1 MGSWDDIKEELK
13 KNHSKALAS
22 HLLLRDR
29 REGKKQGW
37 ICPSCGSGSGKNGT
51 GLDFIEDTKIFVCHS
66 ENNKGRDIITL
77 WAMVKG
83 LDVRND
89 FITILKQMCDV
100 VHLSYNDVE
109 NNNYNTISKTEKQE
123 VKADNMEQ
131 QKDEIE
137 EVEDEAQKDKADDQ
151 EAIKA
156 KNKQIIEKSQAN
168 FTEDSKASE
177 YLKSRGLYFDIC
189 KKYGIGYNTK
199 YNSVIIPTSENSFV
213 FRSIDSNSKIQK
225 GNSKG
230 KQSIF
235 NIALLEQMANDTISL
250 YEDKIFVCEGWA
262 DCLSLLQS
270 GFQALALNSVNNV
283 NMLVDKIKSFD
294 SEQREILKVDSF
306 LLALDKDNAG
316 DTATNKLMDEL
327 KAIGFNKIFD
337 VRNFIISTGKDV
349 NEAYIADRETLETK
363 ANEIYKSSNTETIIK
378 ELYEDGNS
386 SINSLNDLF
395 KSFEQPKQ
403 KAISTGFK
411 SLDSVLYGGFFTGL
425 YILGAVSSL
434 GKTSLA
440 LQIASNI
447 AESGKDVLIFSL
459 EMSSKELLAKI
470 ISRFTF
476 ENNRDS
482 ARNTIEILNN
492 FLSKNDNSEAIRQ
505 RKNREEAFDRLKG
518 FANKIYISEGIGN
531 ITTEQIRSKIEEHIK
546 ITDNIPFV
554 LIDYVQII
562 APIDFKMTDKQVT
575 DKNITELKR
584 ISRDF
589 NCVILGI
596 SSFNRESYKEEVSL
610 TSFKESGA
618 IEYGSDVLIGLQY
631 KALARKIEKH
641 PKTGEPESE
650 TDSQYN
656 KRKQLFYIELEE
668 KRSKGEFLP
677 LQVKIL
683 KNRNG
688 RTGKADIYFKP
699 PYNYF
704 TDNIDL
710 TKDDFESPFDI

>member
-1 MGSWDDIKEELK
+1 MQFDNIKEVGDYLKSNYNLDSYLSYFLDRDKQGTGFVCPVCGHGSRNSKRGLEKIKNSDLYKCFNCGLSKDVIGLLQEAKGINYTEAVRQIAEWANFDFTIKRQAEPLAIIQNTAIDIK
-13 KNHSKALAS
+13 
-22 HLLLRDR
+22 
-29 REGKKQGW
+29 
-37 ICPSCGSGSGKNGT
+37 
-51 GLDFIEDTKIFVCHS
+51 
-66 ENNKGRDIITL
+66 
-77 WAMVKG
+77 
-83 LDVRND
+83 
-89 FITILKQMCDV
+89 TI
-100 VHLSYNDVE
+100 
-109 NNNYNTISKTEKQE
+109 
-123 VKADNMEQ
+123 KAD
-131 QKDEIE
+131 K
-137 EVEDEAQKDKADDQ
+137 KADD
-151 EAIKA
+151 EAEQKA
-156 KNKQIIEKSQAN
+156 RNKQIIQETQAN
-168 FTEDSKASE
+168 FTENSKANE

-199 YNSVIIPTSENSFV
+199 YNSVIIPTSESSFV
-213 FRSIDSNSKIQK
+213 FRSIDSNAMTQK

-230 KQSIF
+230 KQNIF

-250 YEDKIFVCEGWA
+250 YEDKIFICEGWA

-270 GFQALALNSVNNV
+270 GFQAVALNSTQNI

-294 SEQREILKVDSF
+294 NNQKEILKADSF
-306 LLALDKDNAG
+306 LLALDKDKAG
-316 DTATNKLMDEL
+316 NTATSELIEKL
-327 KAIGFNKIFD
+327 KAIGFNKVFD
-337 VRNFIISTGKDV
+337 VRNYIISTGKDI
-349 NEAYIADRETLETK
+349 NEAYIKDRETLEIK
-363 ANEIYKSSNTETIIK
+363 ANEIYKSSDAETIIK
-378 ELYEDGNS
+378 KLYENGNS

-395 KSFEQPKQ
+395 NSFEQPRQ
-403 KAISTGFK
+403 KAISTGFD
-411 SLDSVLYGGFFTGL
+411 SLNKVLYGGFFTGL
-425 YILGAVSSL
+425 YIMGAVSSL

-459 EMSSKELLAKI
+459 EMSKRELLAKI

-492 FLSKNDNSEAIRQ
+492 FTSKDDEAKAIRQ
-505 RKNREEAFDRLKG
+505 RENRDSAFDRLKE
-518 FANKIYISEGIGN
+518 FANKIYISEGIGDIN
-531 ITTEQIRSKIEEHIK
+531 INAIRSRIEEHIK
-546 ITDNIPFV
+546 ITGNTPFV

-562 APIDFKMTDKQVT
+562 CPLDFKMTDKQAI
-575 DKNITELKR
+575 DRNITELKR

-631 KALARKIEKH
+631 KALEKEEKFS
-641 PKTGEPESE
+641 PTKGKELE
-650 TDSQYN
+650 TDAQYN
-656 KRKQLFYIELEE
+656 KRKQLFYKELEE
-668 KRSKGEFLP
+668 KRAKGEFLP

-704 TDNIDL
+704 TDDIEL

>member
-1 MGSWDDIKEELK
+1 MYFDSIKEAGDYIK
-13 KNHSKALAS
+13 GFRGI
-22 HLLLRDR
+22 HLDFFLDRD
-29 REGKKQGW
+29 KQGTGYV
-37 ICPSCGSGSGKNGT
+37 CPSCGHGSR
-51 GLDFIEDTKIFVCHS
+51 
-66 ENNKGRDIITL
+66 NNKRGLEKIPNSDLYKCFNCGRSFDVIGL
-77 WAMVKG
+77 AQEAKG
-83 LDVRND
+83 LNYTEAVGYIAKLTGFD
-89 FITILKQMCDV
+89 FKIRKQRKKPMATPKA
-100 VHLSYNDVE
+100 E
-109 NNNYNTISKTEKQE
+109 NAISQQNT
-123 VKADNMEQ
+123 KADNTQ
-131 QKDEIE
+131 Q
-137 EVEDEAQKDKADDQ
+137 QDKADDQ

-168 FTEDSKASE
+168 FTEDSKASD

-189 KKYGIGYNTK
+189 KKYDIGYNTK

-213 FRSIDSNSKIQK
+213 FRSIDSNSKIPK
-225 GNSKG
+225 GNSEG

-250 YEDKIFVCEGWA
+250 YEDKIFICEGWA

-270 GFQALALNSVNNV
+270 GFQAVALNSTQNI
-283 NMLVDKIKSFD
+283 NMLVEKIKSLD
-294 SEQREILKVDSF
+294 SEQREILKALSF

-327 KAIGFNKIFD
+327 KNIGFNKVFD
-337 VRNFIISTGKDV
+337 VRNYIISTGKDI
-349 NEAYIADRETLETK
+349 NEAYIKDRETLEIK
-363 ANEIYKSSNTETIIK
+363 ANEIYKSSDAEIIIK
-378 ELYEDGNS
+378 KLYENGNS

-395 KSFEQPKQ
+395 KSFEQPRQ
-403 KAISTGFK
+403 KAISTGFD
-411 SLDSVLYGGFFTGL
+411 SLNKVLYGGFFTGL
-425 YILGAVSSL
+425 YIMGAVSSL

-459 EMSSKELLAKI
+459 EMSKRELLAKI

-492 FLSKNDNSEAIRQ
+492 FTSKDDEAKAIRQ
-505 RKNREEAFDRLKG
+505 RENRDSAFDRLKE
-518 FANKIYISEGIGN
+518 FAHRIYISEGIGDIN
-531 ITTEQIRSKIEEHIK
+531 INAIRSRIEEHIK
-546 ITDNIPFV
+546 ITGNTPFV

-562 APIDFKMTDKQVT
+562 CPLDFKMTDKQAI
-575 DKNITELKR
+575 DRNITELKR

-618 IEYGSDVLIGLQY
+618 IEYGSDVLMGLQY
-631 KALARKIEKH
+631 AETERKEVYN
-641 PKTGEPESE
+641 PKTKSNELENDTAYKARRG
-650 TDSQYN
+650 
-656 KRKQLFYIELEE
+656 IELKAMEE

-704 TDNIDL
+704 TDDIEL
-710 TKDDFESPFDI
+710 TKNDFESPFDI

>member
-1 MGSWDDIKEELK
+1 MQFDNIKEVGDYLKSNYNLDSYLSYFLDRDKQGTGFVCPVCGHGSRNSKRGLEKIKNSDLYKCFNCGLSKDVIGLLQEAKGINYTEAVRQIAEWANFDFTIKRQAEPLAIIQNTAIDIK
-13 KNHSKALAS
+13 
-22 HLLLRDR
+22 
-29 REGKKQGW
+29 
-37 ICPSCGSGSGKNGT
+37 
-51 GLDFIEDTKIFVCHS
+51 
-66 ENNKGRDIITL
+66 
-77 WAMVKG
+77 
-83 LDVRND
+83 
-89 FITILKQMCDV
+89 TI
-100 VHLSYNDVE
+100 
-109 NNNYNTISKTEKQE
+109 
-123 VKADNMEQ
+123 KAD
-131 QKDEIE
+131 K
-137 EVEDEAQKDKADDQ
+137 KADD
-151 EAIKA
+151 EAEQKA
-156 KNKQIIEKSQAN
+156 RNKQIIQETQAN
-168 FTEDSKASE
+168 FTENSKANE

-199 YNSVIIPTSENSFV
+199 YNSVIIPTSESSFV
-213 FRSIDSNSKIQK
+213 FRSIDSNAMTQK

-230 KQSIF
+230 KQNIF

-250 YEDKIFVCEGWA
+250 YEDKIFICEGWA

-270 GFQALALNSVNNV
+270 GFQAVALNSTQNI

-294 SEQREILKVDSF
+294 NNQKEILKADSF
-306 LLALDKDNAG
+306 LLALDKDKAG
-316 DTATNKLMDEL
+316 NTATSELIEKL
-327 KAIGFNKIFD
+327 KAIGFNKVFD
-337 VRNFIISTGKDV
+337 VRNYIISVGKDV
-349 NEAYIADRETLETK
+349 NESYIADRETLEIK
-363 ANEIYKSSNTETIIK
+363 ANEIYKSSDAETIIK
-378 ELYEDGNS
+378 KLYENGNS

-395 KSFEQPKQ
+395 KSFEQPRQ
-403 KAISTGFK
+403 KAISTGFD
-411 SLDSVLYGGFFTGL
+411 SLNKVLYGGFFTGL
-425 YILGAVSSL
+425 YIMGAVSSL

-459 EMSSKELLAKI
+459 EMSKRELLAKI

-492 FLSKNDNSEAIRQ
+492 FTSKDDEAKAIRQ
-505 RKNREEAFDRLKG
+505 RENRDSAFDRLKE
-518 FANKIYISEGIGN
+518 FANKIYISEGIGDIN
-531 ITTEQIRSKIEEHIK
+531 INAIRSRIEEHIK
-546 ITDNIPFV
+546 ITGNTPFV

-562 APIDFKMTDKQVT
+562 CPLDFKMTDKQAI
-575 DKNITELKR
+575 DRNITELKR

-631 KALARKIEKH
+631 KALEKEEKFS
-641 PKTGEPESE
+641 PTKGKELE
-650 TDSQYN
+650 TDAQYN
-656 KRKQLFYIELEE
+656 KRKQLFYKELEE
-668 KRSKGEFLP
+668 KRAKGEFLP

-704 TDNIDL
+704 TDDIEL

>member
-1 MGSWDDIKEELK
+1 MQFDSLKEAGEYLK
-13 KNHSKALAS
+13 NNYNLDSYLNYFLESAKDNKSFV
-22 HLLLRDR
+22 
-29 REGKKQGW
+29 
-37 ICPSCGSGSGKNGT
+37 CPSCGHGSRNSKRGLEKIPNSDLYKCFNCGLSGDIFHLLQESRKINYTESVRQIAEWANFDFTIKKQGELMAMFQDDKKVKNES
-51 GLDFIEDTKIFVCHS
+51 L
-66 ENNKGRDIITL
+66 
-77 WAMVKG
+77 
-83 LDVRND
+83 
-89 FITILKQMCDV
+89 
-100 VHLSYNDVE
+100 
-109 NNNYNTISKTEKQE
+109 
-123 VKADNMEQ
+123 
-131 QKDEIE
+131 
-137 EVEDEAQKDKADDQ
+137 KADDQ

-156 KNKQIIEKSQAN
+156 RNKQIIEKSQAN

-199 YNSVIIPTSENSFV
+199 YNSVIIPTTEDSFV
-213 FRSIDSNSKIQK
+213 FRSIDENAKISK

-235 NIALLEQMANDTISL
+235 NIGLLEKMKDDVLSI
-250 YEDKIFVCEGWA
+250 YENKLFICEGWA
-262 DCLSLLQS
+262 DSLSLLQS
-270 GFQALALNSVNNV
+270 GFQAVALNSTQNI
-283 NMLVDKIKSFD
+283 NMFIDKIKSFD
-294 SEQREILKVDSF
+294 DEQKELLKTDSF
-306 LLALDKDNAG
+306 LLALDRDKAG
-316 DTATNKLMDEL
+316 KKATEILMQEL
-327 KAIGFNKIFD
+327 QEMGFTKIFD
-337 VRNFIISTGKDV
+337 VSNFIITTGKDI
-349 NEAYIADRETLETK
+349 NEAYIKDREQVEKK
-363 ANEIYKSSNTETIIK
+363 ANEIYKNPNTDILK
-378 ELYEDGNS
+378 RLYEDGNS
-386 SINSLNDLF
+386 SINCLNDFLN
-395 KSFEQPKQ
+395 SFEKPRQ

-447 AESGKDVLIFSL
+447 AERGQDVLFFSL
-459 EMSSKELLAKI
+459 EMSKRELLAKI

-476 ENNRDS
+476 DINRDS

-492 FLSKNDNSEAIRQ
+492 FLDKEDQAKAIRQ
-505 RKNREEAFDRLKG
+505 RENRDRAFDRLKG
-518 FANKIYISEGIGN
+518 FANRIFIFEGIGN
-531 ITTEQIRSKIEEHIK
+531 ITAEQIRNKIEEHIK
-546 ITDNIPFV
+546 ITGNTPFV

-562 APIDFKMTDKQVT
+562 APIDFKMTDKQAT
-575 DKNITELKR
+575 DRNITELKR

-618 IEYGSDVLIGLQY
+618 IEYGSDVLLGLQY
-631 KALARKIEKH
+631 KALEKEEKFGKIE
-641 PKTGEPESE
+641 SE
-650 TDSQYN
+650 KDYN
-656 KRKQLFYIELEE
+656 TRKAIFYKELEE

-688 RTGKADIYFKP
+688 RIGKTDIYFKP

-704 TDNIDL
+704 TDNVDF
-710 TKDDFESPFDI
+710 TKNDFESPFDL

>member
-1 MGSWDDIKEELK
+1 MQFDNIKDVGDYLKSYYNLDSYLSYFLDRDKQGTGFVCPACGHGSRNSKRGLEKIKNSDLYKCFNCGLSKDVIGLLQEAKGINYTEAVRQIAEWSNFDFTIKRQAEPLAIIQNTAIDIK
-13 KNHSKALAS
+13 
-22 HLLLRDR
+22 
-29 REGKKQGW
+29 
-37 ICPSCGSGSGKNGT
+37 
-51 GLDFIEDTKIFVCHS
+51 
-66 ENNKGRDIITL
+66 
-77 WAMVKG
+77 
-83 LDVRND
+83 
-89 FITILKQMCDV
+89 TI
-100 VHLSYNDVE
+100 
-109 NNNYNTISKTEKQE
+109 
-123 VKADNMEQ
+123 KAD
-131 QKDEIE
+131 K
-137 EVEDEAQKDKADDQ
+137 KADD
-151 EAIKA
+151 EAEQKA
-156 KNKQIIEKSQAN
+156 RNKQIIQETQAN
-168 FTEDSKASE
+168 FTENSKANE

-213 FRSIDSNSKIQK
+213 FRSIDSNSKLQK

-235 NIALLEQMANDTISL
+235 NITLLEQMANDTISL

-270 GFQALALNSVNNV
+270 GFQAVALNSTQNI
-283 NMLVDKIKSFD
+283 NMFIDKIKSFD
-294 SEQREILKVDSF
+294 DEQKELLKADSF
-306 LLALDKDNAG
+306 LLALDRDKAG
-316 DTATNKLMDEL
+316 NTATSELIEKLKD
-327 KAIGFNKIFD
+327 IGFNKVFD
-337 VRNFIISTGKDV
+337 VRSFIISTGKDV
-349 NEAYIADRETLETK
+349 NESYIADRETLEIK
-363 ANEIYKSSNTETIIK
+363 ANEIYKSSDAETIIK
-378 ELYEDGNS
+378 KLYENGNS

-395 KSFEQPKQ
+395 KSFEQPRQ
-403 KAISTGFK
+403 KAISTGFD
-411 SLDSVLYGGFFTGL
+411 SLNKVLYGGFFTGL
-425 YILGAVSSL
+425 YIMGAVSSL

-459 EMSSKELLAKI
+459 EMSKRELLSKI

-492 FLSKNDNSEAIRQ
+492 FTSKDDEAKAIRQ
-505 RKNREEAFDRLKG
+505 RENRDSAFDRLKE
-518 FANKIYISEGIGN
+518 FAHRIYISEGIGDIN
-531 ITTEQIRSKIEEHIK
+531 INAIRSRIEEHIK
-546 ITDNIPFV
+546 ITGNTPFV

-562 APIDFKMTDKQVT
+562 CPLDFKMTDKQAT
-575 DKNITELKR
+575 DRNITELKR

-631 KALARKIEKH
+631 KALEKEEKFS
-641 PKTGEPESE
+641 PTKGKELE
-650 TDSQYN
+650 TDAQYN
-656 KRKQLFYIELEE
+656 KRKQLFYKELEE
-668 KRSKGEFLP
+668 KRAKGEFLP

-704 TDNIDL
+704 TDDIEL

>member
-1 MGSWDDIKEELK
+1 MEFDSIKEAGEYLK
-13 KNHSKALAS
+13 NNYNLDSYLNYFLERAKDNKSFV
-22 HLLLRDR
+22 
-29 REGKKQGW
+29 
-37 ICPSCGSGSGKNGT
+37 CPSCGHGSRNSKR
-51 GLDFIEDTKIFVCHS
+51 GLEKIPNSDLYKCFYCHQSKDVIGLLQEAKGINYTEAVRQIAEWSNFDFTIKRQAEPMAITQKATI
-66 ENNKGRDIITL
+66 DI
-77 WAMVKG
+77 KP
-83 LDVRND
+83 
-89 FITILKQMCDV
+89 
-100 VHLSYNDVE
+100 
-109 NNNYNTISKTEKQE
+109 KTES
-123 VKADNMEQ
+123 KATD
-131 QKDEIE
+131 
-137 EVEDEAQKDKADDQ
+137 DEAEQTKAYNKRKIQ
-151 EAIKA
+151 EF
-156 KNKQIIEKSQAN
+156 QAN

-213 FRSIDSNSKIQK
+213 FRSIDSNAMPQK

-250 YEDKIFVCEGWA
+250 YEDKIFICEGWA
-262 DCLSLLQS
+262 DSLSLLQS
-270 GFQALALNSVNNV
+270 GFQAVALNSTQNI
-283 NMLVDKIKSFD
+283 NMFIDKIKSFD
-294 SEQREILKVDSF
+294 DEQKELLKTDSF
-306 LLALDKDNAG
+306 LLALDRDKAG
-316 DTATNKLMDEL
+316 REATEILMQEL
-327 KAIGFNKIFD
+327 QEMGFTKIFD
-337 VRNFIISTGKDV
+337 VSNFIITTGKDI
-349 NEAYIADRETLETK
+349 NEAYIKDREQVEIK
-363 ANEIYKSSNTETIIK
+363 ANEIYKNPKTDILK
-378 ELYEDGNS
+378 RLYEDGNS

-395 KSFEQPKQ
+395 KSFEQPRQ
-403 KAISTGFK
+403 KAISTGFD
-411 SLDSVLYGGFFTGL
+411 SLNKVLYGGFFTGL
-425 YILGAVSSL
+425 YIMGAVSSL

-459 EMSSKELLAKI
+459 EMSKRELLAKI

-492 FLSKNDNSEAIRQ
+492 FTSKDDEAKAIRQ
-505 RKNREEAFDRLKG
+505 RENRDSAFDRLKE
-518 FANKIYISEGIGN
+518 FAHKIYISEGIGDIN
-531 ITTEQIRSKIEEHIK
+531 INAIRSRIEEHIK
-546 ITDNIPFV
+546 ITGNTPFV

-562 APIDFKMTDKQVT
+562 CPLDFKMTDKQAT
-575 DKNITELKR
+575 DRNITELKR

-589 NCVILGI
+589 NCVIFGI

-631 KALARKIEKH
+631 KALEKEVKFGKIESDKDYS
-641 PKTGEPESE
+641 T
-650 TDSQYN
+650 
-656 KRKQLFYIELEE
+656 RKAIFYKELEE
-668 KRSKGEFLP
+668 KRSKGEFIP

-704 TDNIDL
+704 TDNVDL

>member
-1 MGSWDDIKEELK
+1 MQFDNIKEVGDYLKSNYNLDSYLSYFLDRDKQGTGFVCPACGHGSRNSKRGLEKIKNSDLYKCFNCGLSKDVIGLLQEAKGINYTEAVRQIAEWANFDFTIKRQAEPLAIIQNTAIDIK
-13 KNHSKALAS
+13 
-22 HLLLRDR
+22 
-29 REGKKQGW
+29 
-37 ICPSCGSGSGKNGT
+37 
-51 GLDFIEDTKIFVCHS
+51 
-66 ENNKGRDIITL
+66 
-77 WAMVKG
+77 
-83 LDVRND
+83 
-89 FITILKQMCDV
+89 TI
-100 VHLSYNDVE
+100 
-109 NNNYNTISKTEKQE
+109 
-123 VKADNMEQ
+123 KAD
-131 QKDEIE
+131 K
-137 EVEDEAQKDKADDQ
+137 KADD
-151 EAIKA
+151 EAEQKA
-156 KNKQIIEKSQAN
+156 RNKQIIQETQAN
-168 FTEDSKASE
+168 FTENSKANE

-199 YNSVIIPTSENSFV
+199 YNSVIIPTSESSFV
-213 FRSIDSNSKIQK
+213 FRSIDSNAMTQK

-250 YEDKIFVCEGWA
+250 YEDKIFICEGWA

-270 GFQALALNSVNNV
+270 GFQAVALNSTQNI

-294 SEQREILKVDSF
+294 NNQKEILKADSF
-306 LLALDKDNAG
+306 LLALDKDKAG
-316 DTATNKLMDEL
+316 NTATSELIEKL
-327 KAIGFNKIFD
+327 KAIGFNKVFD
-337 VRNFIISTGKDV
+337 VRNYIISTGKDI
-349 NEAYIADRETLETK
+349 NEAYIKDRETLEIK
-363 ANEIYKSSNTETIIK
+363 ANEIYKSSDAETIIK
-378 ELYEDGNS
+378 KLYENGNS

-395 KSFEQPKQ
+395 NSFEQPRQ
-403 KAISTGFK
+403 KAISTGFD
-411 SLDSVLYGGFFTGL
+411 SLNKVLYGGFFTGL
-425 YILGAVSSL
+425 YIMGAVSSL

-459 EMSSKELLAKI
+459 EMSKRELLAKI

-492 FLSKNDNSEAIRQ
+492 FTSKDDEAKAIRQ
-505 RKNREEAFDRLKG
+505 RENRDSAFDRLKE
-518 FANKIYISEGIGN
+518 FANKIYISEGIGDIN
-531 ITTEQIRSKIEEHIK
+531 INAIRSRIEEHIK
-546 ITDNIPFV
+546 ITGNTPFV

-562 APIDFKMTDKQVT
+562 CPLDFKMTDKQAI
-575 DKNITELKR
+575 DRNITELKR

-631 KALARKIEKH
+631 KALEKEEKFS
-641 PKTGEPESE
+641 PTKGKELE
-650 TDSQYN
+650 TDAQYN
-656 KRKQLFYIELEE
+656 KRKQLFYKELEE
-668 KRSKGEFLP
+668 KRAKGEFLP

>member
-1 MGSWDDIKEELK
+1 MQFDNIKEVGDYLK
-13 KNHSKALAS
+13 SNYNLDSYLS
-22 HLLLRDR
+22 YFLDRD
-29 REGKKQGW
+29 KQG
-37 ICPSCGSGSGKNGT
+37 T
-51 GLDFIEDTKIFVCHS
+51 GFVCPACGHGS
-66 ENNKGRDIITL
+66 RNSKRGLEKIKNSDLYKCFNCGLSKDVIGLLQEAKGINYTEAVRQIAEWANFDFTIKRQAEPLAIIQNTAIDINSIT
-77 WAMVKG
+77 K
-83 LDVRND
+83 
-89 FITILKQMCDV
+89 TI
-100 VHLSYNDVE
+100 
-109 NNNYNTISKTEKQE
+109 
-123 VKADNMEQ
+123 
-131 QKDEIE
+131 
-137 EVEDEAQKDKADDQ
+137 KADDQ

-168 FTEDSKASE
+168 FTEDSKANE

-250 YEDKIFVCEGWA
+250 YEDKIFICEGWA

-270 GFQALALNSVNNV
+270 GFQAVALNSTVNI
-283 NMLVDKIKSFD
+283 NMFIDKIKSFD
-294 SEQREILKVDSF
+294 DEQQELLKTDSF
-306 LLALDKDNAG
+306 LLALDRDEAG
-316 DTATNKLMDEL
+316 RKATEILMQEL
-327 KAIGFNKIFD
+327 QEMGFTKIFD
-337 VRNFIISTGKDV
+337 VSNFIISTGKDV
-349 NEAYIADRETLETK
+349 NEAYIKDRETLEIK

-378 ELYEDGNS
+378 KMYEYGNS

-395 KSFEQPKQ
+395 TSFEQPKQ

-492 FLSKNDNSEAIRQ
+492 FTSKDDEAKAIQQRENRNS
-505 RKNREEAFDRLKG
+505 AFDRLKE
-518 FANKIYISEGIGN
+518 FANKIYISEGIGD
-531 ITTEQIRSKIEEHIK
+531 ITVEQIREKIEKHIK
-546 ITDNIPFV
+546 ITGNTPFV
-554 LIDYVQII
+554 LIDYAQII
-562 APIDFKMTDKQVT
+562 SPVGNRILTDKQVT

-677 LQVKIL
+677 LQIKIL

-704 TDNIDL
+704 TDDIEL
-710 TKDDFESPFDI
+710 TKNDFESPFDI

>member
-1 MGSWDDIKEELK
+1 MQFDNIKEVGDYLKSNYNLDSYLSYFLDRDKQGTGFVCPVCGHGSRNSKRGLEKIKNSDLYKCFNCGLSKDVIGLLQEAKGINYTEAVRQIAEWANFDFTIKRQAEPLAIIQNTAIDIK
-13 KNHSKALAS
+13 
-22 HLLLRDR
+22 
-29 REGKKQGW
+29 
-37 ICPSCGSGSGKNGT
+37 
-51 GLDFIEDTKIFVCHS
+51 
-66 ENNKGRDIITL
+66 
-77 WAMVKG
+77 
-83 LDVRND
+83 
-89 FITILKQMCDV
+89 TI
-100 VHLSYNDVE
+100 
-109 NNNYNTISKTEKQE
+109 
-123 VKADNMEQ
+123 KAD
-131 QKDEIE
+131 K
-137 EVEDEAQKDKADDQ
+137 KADD
-151 EAIKA
+151 EAEQKA
-156 KNKQIIEKSQAN
+156 RNKQIIQETQAN
-168 FTEDSKASE
+168 FTENSKANE

-199 YNSVIIPTSENSFV
+199 YNSVIIPTSESSFV
-213 FRSIDSNSKIQK
+213 FRSIDSNAMTQK

-230 KQSIF
+230 KQNIF

-250 YEDKIFVCEGWA
+250 YEDKIFICEGWA

-270 GFQALALNSVNNV
+270 GFQAVALNSTQNI

-294 SEQREILKVDSF
+294 NNQKEILKADSF
-306 LLALDKDNAG
+306 LLALDKDKAG
-316 DTATNKLMDEL
+316 NTATSELIEKL
-327 KAIGFNKIFD
+327 KAIGFNKVFD
-337 VRNFIISTGKDV
+337 VRNYIISVGKDV
-349 NEAYIADRETLETK
+349 NESYIADRETLEK
-363 ANEIYKSSNTETIIK
+363 RANEIYKSSDAETIIK
-378 ELYEDGNS
+378 KLYENGNN

-459 EMSSKELLAKI
+459 EMSKRELLSKI

-492 FLSKNDNSEAIRQ
+492 FTSKDDEAKAIRQ
-505 RKNREEAFDRLKG
+505 RENRDSAFDRLKE
-518 FANKIYISEGIGN
+518 FANKIYISEGIGDIN
-531 ITTEQIRSKIEEHIK
+531 INAIRSRIEEHIK
-546 ITDNIPFV
+546 ITGNTPFV

-562 APIDFKMTDKQVT
+562 CPLDFKMTDKQAI
-575 DKNITELKR
+575 DRNITELKR

-631 KALARKIEKH
+631 KALEKEEKFS
-641 PKTGEPESE
+641 PTKGKELE
-650 TDSQYN
+650 TDAQYN
-656 KRKQLFYIELEE
+656 KRKQLFYKELEE
-668 KRSKGEFLP
+668 KRAKGEFLP

-704 TDNIDL
+704 TDDIEL

>member
-1 MGSWDDIKEELK
+1 MEFDSIKKAGDYLKERYNLNSYLSYFLESDKQGTGFVCPMCGHGSRNSKRGLEKIPDSDLYKCFNCGLTGDIF
-13 KNHSKALAS
+13 
-22 HLLLRDR
+22 HLLQEARKINYT
-29 REGKKQGW
+29 ESVKQIAEWANFNFIIKGGLMEM
-37 ICPSCGSGSGKNGT
+37 PSWYVE
-51 GLDFIEDTKIFVCHS
+51 EDK
-66 ENNKGRDIITL
+66 L
-77 WAMVKG
+77 
-83 LDVRND
+83 
-89 FITILKQMCDV
+89 
-100 VHLSYNDVE
+100 
-109 NNNYNTISKTEKQE
+109 
-123 VKADNMEQ
+123 
-131 QKDEIE
+131 
-137 EVEDEAQKDKADDQ
+137 KADD
-151 EAIKA
+151 EAETKTR
-156 KNKQIIEKSQAN
+156 NKQIIEKSQAN

-213 FRSIDSNSKIQK
+213 FRAIDKNAKIQK

-235 NIALLEQMANDTISL
+235 NIGLLDKMKDDILSE
-250 YEDKIFVCEGWA
+250 YENKLFICEGWA
-262 DCLSLLQS
+262 DSLSLLQS
-270 GFQALALNSVNNV
+270 GFQAVALNSTQNI
-283 NMLVDKIKSFD
+283 NMFIDKIKSFD
-294 SEQREILKVDSF
+294 DEQKELLKTDSF
-306 LLALDKDNAG
+306 LLALDRDEAG
-316 DTATNKLMDEL
+316 REATEKLMQEL
-327 KAIGFNKIFD
+327 QKMGFTKIFD
-337 VRNFIISTGKDV
+337 VSSFIITIGKDV
-349 NEAYIADRETLETK
+349 NEAYIKDREQVEIK
-363 ANEIYKSSNTETIIK
+363 ANEIYKNPNTDILK
-378 ELYEDGNS
+378 RLYEDGNS
-386 SINSLNDLF
+386 SINCLNDFLN
-395 KSFEQPKQ
+395 SFEKPRQ

-434 GKTSLA
+434 GKTSFA
-440 LQIASNI
+440 LQMASSI
-447 AESGKDVLIFSL
+447 AERGQDVLFFSL
-459 EMSSKELLAKI
+459 EMSKRELLAKI

-476 ENNRDS
+476 DINRDS

-492 FLSKNDNSEAIRQ
+492 FLDKDDQAKAIRQ
-505 RKNREEAFDRLKG
+505 KENREKAFDRLKG
-518 FANKIYISEGIGN
+518 FANRIFIFEGIGN
-531 ITTEQIRSKIEEHIK
+531 ITAEQIREKIKEHIK
-546 ITDNIPFV
+546 ITGNTPFV

-562 APIDFKMTDKQVT
+562 TPIDFKMTDKQAT
-575 DKNITELKR
+575 DRNITELKR

-631 KALARKIEKH
+631 KALEKEEKFS
-641 PKTGEPESE
+641 PTKGKELE

-656 KRKQLFYIELEE
+656 KRKQVFYKELEE

-688 RTGKADIYFKP
+688 RIGKTDIYFKP

-710 TKDDFESPFDI
+710 TKNDFESPFDI

>member
-1 MGSWDDIKEELK
+1 MEFDNFKEAGDYLK
-13 KNHSKALAS
+13 RYFNLDSYLS
-22 HLLLRDR
+22 YFLDRD
-29 REGKKQGW
+29 KQNKGFV
-37 ICPSCGSGSGKNGT
+37 CPVCQNGT
-51 GLDFIEDTKIFVCHS
+51 GKDGDGIKKNPDNKDLWKCFKCGKSFDVIGLLQEAKGINYPEAVRQIAEWANFDF
-66 ENNKGRDIITL
+66 
-77 WAMVKG
+77 
-83 LDVRND
+83 
-89 FITILKQMCDV
+89 TIRKQGEP
-100 VHLSYNDVE
+100 LETQKATVE
-109 NNNYNTISKTEKQE
+109 PKTES
-123 VKADNMEQ
+123 VKE
-131 QKDEIE
+131 
-137 EVEDEAQKDKADDQ
+137 ADD

-156 KNKQIIEKSQAN
+156 YNKRKIQETQAN

-189 KKYGIGYNTK
+189 KKYGLGYNTK
-199 YNSVIIPTSENSFV
+199 YNSVIIPTSESSFV
-213 FRSIDSNSKIQK
+213 FRSIDSNAKVQK
-225 GNSKG
+225 GNSEG

-235 NIALLEQMANDTISL
+235 NITLLEKMANDTL
-250 YEDKIFVCEGWA
+250 NQLEDKIFICEGWA

-270 GFQALALNSVNNV
+270 GFQALALNSTQNINILI
-283 NMLVDKIKSFD
+283 NKIKSFD
-294 SEQREILKVDSF
+294 SNQKEILKADSF

-316 DTATNKLMDEL
+316 NTATNKLIEEL
-327 KAIGFNKIFD
+327 KNIGFNKVFD
-337 VRNFIISTGKDV
+337 VRNFIITIGKDV
-349 NEAYIADRETLETK
+349 NESYIADRETLETK

-378 ELYEDGNS
+378 RLYEDGNS

-395 KSFEQPKQ
+395 KSFEQPRQ
-403 KAISTGFK
+403 KAISTGFD
-411 SLDSVLYGGFFTGL
+411 SLNKVLYGGFFTGL

-434 GKTSLA
+434 GKTSFA
-440 LQIASNI
+440 LQVASQI
-447 AESGKDVLIFSL
+447 AERGQDVLIFSL
-459 EMSSKELLAKI
+459 EMSKRELLAKI

-476 ENNRDS
+476 EINRDS

-492 FLSKNDNSEAIRQ
+492 FTSKDDEAKAIRQ
-505 RKNREEAFDRLKG
+505 KENRNSAFDRLKE
-518 FANKIYISEGIGN
+518 FAHRIYISEGIGDIN
-531 ITTEQIRSKIEEHIK
+531 INAIRERIEEHIK
-546 ITDNIPFV
+546 ITGNTPFV

-562 APIDFKMTDKQVT
+562 CPLDFKMTDKQAT
-575 DKNITELKR
+575 DRNITELKR

-618 IEYGSDVLIGLQY
+618 IEYGSDVLIGIQY
-631 KALARKIEKH
+631 KALEREEKYN
-641 PKTGEPESE
+641 PKVKENTIE
-650 TDSQYN
+650 TDAQYN
-656 KRKQLFYIELEE
+656 KRKQVFYKDLET
-668 KRSKGEFLP
+668 KRAKGEFIP

>member
-1 MGSWDDIKEELK
+1 MYCTSWKDIKEELK
-13 KNHSKALAS
+13 NNHSKDLAS
-22 HLLLRDR
+22 YLLLRDR
-29 REGKKQGW
+29 REGEQQGW

-51 GLDFIEDTKIFVCHS
+51 GLDFIEDTKIFVCHP

-83 LDVRND
+83 LDVKND
-89 FITILKQMCDV
+89 FITILKQMCDI
-100 VHLSYNDVE
+100 VHISYNDVE
-109 NNNYNTISKTEKQE
+109 NDNYNTIPKTENKTMI
-123 VKADNMEQ
+123 KADNTQ
-131 QKDEIE
+131 Q
-137 EVEDEAQKDKADDQ
+137 QDKADDQ

-156 KNKQIIEKSQAN
+156 RNKQIIEKSQAN

-189 KKYGIGYNTK
+189 KKCGIGYNTK
-199 YNSVIIPTSENSFV
+199 YNSVIIPTSESSFE
-213 FRSIDSNSKIQK
+213 FRSIDKNAKIQK
-225 GNSKG
+225 GKSKG
-230 KQSIF
+230 NQSLLKID
-235 NIALLEQMANDTISL
+235 LLEKMADDKISL
-250 YEDKIFVCEGWA
+250 YDDKIFICEGPL

-270 GFQALALNSVNNV
+270 GFQALALNSVNNI
-283 NMLVDKIKSFD
+283 NMLIEKIKSFD
-294 SEQREILKVDSF
+294 SNQKEILQADSF
-306 LLALDKDNAG
+306 LLALDRDKAG
-316 DTATNKLMDEL
+316 NTATSELIEKLKD
-327 KAIGFNKIFD
+327 IGFNKVLD
-337 VRNFIISTGKDV
+337 VRSFIISTGKDV
-349 NEAYIADRETLETK
+349 NESYIADRETLEK
-363 ANEIYKSSNTETIIK
+363 RANEIYKSSDTETIIK
-378 ELYEDGNS
+378 KLYENGNS

-395 KSFEQPKQ
+395 KSFEQPRQ
-403 KAISTGFK
+403 KAISTGFD
-411 SLDSVLYGGFFTGL
+411 SLNKVLYGGFFTGL
-425 YILGAVSSL
+425 YIMGAVSSL

-459 EMSSKELLAKI
+459 EMSKRELLSKI

-492 FLSKNDNSEAIRQ
+492 FTSKDDEAKAIRQ
-505 RKNREEAFDRLKG
+505 RENRNSAFDRLKE
-518 FANKIYISEGIGN
+518 FANKIYISEGIGDIN
-531 ITTEQIRSKIEEHIK
+531 INAIRSRIEEHIK
-546 ITDNIPFV
+546 ITGNIPFV

-562 APIDFKMTDKQVT
+562 CPLDFKMTDKQAT
-575 DKNITELKR
+575 DRNITELKR

-631 KALARKIEKH
+631 KALEKEEKFS
-641 PKTGEPESE
+641 PTKGKELE
-650 TDSQYN
+650 TDTQYN
-656 KRKQLFYIELEE
+656 KRKQLFYKELEE

-677 LQVKIL
+677 LQIKIL

-704 TDNIDL
+704 TDDIEL
-710 TKDDFESPFDI
+710 IKDDFESPFDI

>member
-1 MGSWDDIKEELK
+1 MQFDNIKDVGDYLKSYYNLDSYLSYFLDRDKQGTGFVCPACGHGSRNSKRGLEKIKNSDLYKCFNCGLSKDVIGLLQEAKGINYTEAVRQIAEWSNFDFTIKRQAEPLAIIQNTAIDIK
-13 KNHSKALAS
+13 
-22 HLLLRDR
+22 
-29 REGKKQGW
+29 
-37 ICPSCGSGSGKNGT
+37 
-51 GLDFIEDTKIFVCHS
+51 
-66 ENNKGRDIITL
+66 
-77 WAMVKG
+77 
-83 LDVRND
+83 
-89 FITILKQMCDV
+89 TI
-100 VHLSYNDVE
+100 
-109 NNNYNTISKTEKQE
+109 
-123 VKADNMEQ
+123 KAD
-131 QKDEIE
+131 K
-137 EVEDEAQKDKADDQ
+137 KADD
-151 EAIKA
+151 EAEQKA
-156 KNKQIIEKSQAN
+156 RNKQIIQETQAN
-168 FTEDSKASE
+168 FTENSKANE

-213 FRSIDSNSKIQK
+213 FRSIDSNSKLQK

-235 NIALLEQMANDTISL
+235 NITLLEQMANDTISL

-270 GFQALALNSVNNV
+270 GFQAVALNSTQNI
-283 NMLVDKIKSFD
+283 NMFIDKIKSFD
-294 SEQREILKVDSF
+294 DEQKELLKADSF
-306 LLALDKDNAG
+306 LLALDRDKAG
-316 DTATNKLMDEL
+316 NTATSELIEKLKD
-327 KAIGFNKIFD
+327 IGFNKVFD
-337 VRNFIISTGKDV
+337 VRSFIISTGKDV
-349 NEAYIADRETLETK
+349 NESYIADRETLEIK
-363 ANEIYKSSNTETIIK
+363 ANEIYKSSDAETIIK
-378 ELYEDGNS
+378 KLYENGNS

-395 KSFEQPKQ
+395 KSFEQPRQ
-403 KAISTGFK
+403 KAISTGFD
-411 SLDSVLYGGFFTGL
+411 SLNKVLYGGFFTGL
-425 YILGAVSSL
+425 YIMGAVSSL

-459 EMSSKELLAKI
+459 EMSKRELLSKI

-492 FLSKNDNSEAIRQ
+492 FTSKDDEAKAIRQ
-505 RKNREEAFDRLKG
+505 RENRDSAFDRLKE
-518 FANKIYISEGIGN
+518 FAHRIYISEGIGDIN
-531 ITTEQIRSKIEEHIK
+531 INAIRSRIEEHIK
-546 ITDNIPFV
+546 ITGNTPFV

-562 APIDFKMTDKQVT
+562 CPLDFKMTDKQAT
-575 DKNITELKR
+575 DRNITELKR

-631 KALARKIEKH
+631 KALEKEEKFS
-641 PKTGEPESE
+641 PTKGKELE
-650 TDSQYN
+650 TDAQYN
-656 KRKQLFYIELEE
+656 KRKQLFYKELEE

-704 TDNIDL
+704 TDDIDL